1 MAEST
6 ALQADTAATLQQQN
20 DASNTSKNEQPVS
33 SLSTIL
39 ESLKAQLEYYFSAQN
54 LAKDMFLQS
63 ILLQNQGY
71 CNLETLARFAN
82 VVRICEGADDVPKLL
97 TDAAATSDVLI
108 VKRTEDDDDVPLGIG
123 PKIIQNQKSARR
135 NTIILREVPPEVTE
149 EDIRSVFSWD
159 GCPVVESVRLDVGN
173 YWFVSLDA
181 TDDETVSTLL
191 NLRNMKLNDEP
202 IKARLKTESAAKSF
216 YASIPEM
223 KSIPSRSTS
232 GDGRFGAPKNGEHGY
247 HYDNSHRYGH
257 KSGYHRNKGKL
268 GLSKEKRMGPK
279 KVERERVSP
288 PPMVESHFPALGG
301 KGIIKSSS
309 KDDVTENTATTTSTE
324 NGASPSSEERA
335 NAVLTETA
343 KTVGGYAAALLKA
356 APPVPK
362 TPSPSASGR
371 SSPTAQ
377 KNKNTSSSK
386 ATNASKKEKE
396 NKVEKAT
403 SNVKSN
409 VKDDST
415 SLTSVVSSEQ
425 SVSPGPAPPTA
436 AWGSKKSFAD
446 ILKTSQEKGE
456 AATENQ

>member
-71 CNLETLARFAN
+71 CNLETLA
-82 VVRICEGADDVPKLL
+82 VRICEGADDVPKLL

-371 SSPTAQ
+371 SSPAAQ

-436 AWGSKKSFAD
+436 AW
-446 ILKTSQEKGE
+446 
-456 AATENQ
+456 